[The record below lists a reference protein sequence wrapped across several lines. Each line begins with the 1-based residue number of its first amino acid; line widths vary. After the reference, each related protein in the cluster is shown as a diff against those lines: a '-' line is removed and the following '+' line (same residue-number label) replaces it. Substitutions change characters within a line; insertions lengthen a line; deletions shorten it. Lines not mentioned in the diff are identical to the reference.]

1 MCDENE
7 LPQGVDSGR
16 GRDVRS
22 ASRPPDRGP
31 GPSVALFMTILVV
44 LALIVIALV
53 MLGQNL
59 VVALGAPA
67 TLVAVTIAALKWLR
81 GGD

>member
-1 MCDENE
+1 
-7 LPQGVDSGR
+7 
-16 GRDVRS
+16 
-22 ASRPPDRGP
+22 
-31 GPSVALFMTILVV
+31 MTILVV